1 MRLGIVLS
9 RFPYP
14 LEKGDKLRAF
24 YQIQELSKTHE
35 IYLCTINVGNV
46 DEYSLKQLE
55 PYCKEIK
62 VFKLSKISILINLAF
77 SLFLSK
83 LPMQVAYFYNR
94 KAKKQ
99 IHNFFKNKNIEHL
112 FCQLIRVAEYVKD
125 YKHCPKTLDYMDA
138 LSQGMERRIDKAS
151 FYLKPFVRIESTRL
165 KRYEHF
171 IFSSFNHKIIISEQ
185 DRELIVH
192 AKNNEI
198 EIVRNGV
205 NEEYFKPQNLSPEFE
220 LLFTGNMSYP
230 PNIDGVS
237 FLVDK
242 ILPLVWKT
250 HPNVRLVIAGA
261 NPSQSVQKLA
271 SDRIKVTGW
280 VDDMREYYAK
290 TKIFIAPM
298 QIGTGLQN
306 KLLEAMSMNIPCITS
321 PLANNALQ
329 AIDGESILIGDKP
342 IEYKE
347 QIVKLL
353 DNQDFANKIA
363 KNGKLFITKNYNW
376 ENSTKTLNSIFLNH
390 GT

>member
-1 MRLGIVLS
+1 
-9 RFPYP
+9 
-14 LEKGDKLRAF
+14 
-24 YQIQELSKTHE
+24 
-35 IYLCTINVGNV
+35 
-46 DEYSLKQLE
+46 
-55 PYCKEIK
+55 
-62 VFKLSKISILINLAF
+62 
-77 SLFLSK
+77 
-83 LPMQVAYFYNR
+83 MQVAYFYNR

>member
-99 IHNFFKNKNIEHL
+99 IHTFFKNKNIEHL

-237 FLVDK
+237 YLVDK

-347 QIVKLL
+347 QIVKLI
-353 DNQDFANKIA
+353 DNQNFANKIA